1 MLVKH
6 FKELLKSIPDDMTIL
21 FDDGNGIYMPLAS
34 FMKKKVSTFAEPGDE
49 EVEFYDPEDLGVDDL
64 GNDIEEY
71 DSTLYGADVTTIEA
85 IVFSTE
91 KAFEGP

>member
-21 FDDGNGIYMPLAS
+21 FDDGNGIYMPLKS
-34 FMKKKVSTFAEPGDE
+34 FMKKPVSTFAEPGDE
-49 EVEFYDPEDLGVDDL
+49 DMEFYDPEDLGVTDD
-64 GNDIEEY
+64 EEY
-71 DSTLYGADVTTIEA
+71 DSTMYGANVTTIEA